1 MNNHNLFYENQMGF
15 RCLFLDINSKGM
27 QIQHSKIFNNL
38 QAVIKYFSE
47 VKVEVNKK
55 SIFTCAGC

>member
-27 QIQHSKIFNNL
+27 QIQHS
-38 QAVIKYFSE
+38 
-47 VKVEVNKK
+47 
-55 SIFTCAGC
+55 